1 MNGCFTIEEL
11 ISGYYER
18 AFSQVESASPPHF
31 SRRHKRRMK
40 EILSVKAENEAGG
53 KTYAGKVFR
62 KPMSIRKRIIIAA
75 VIVIFMAILTGAVS
89 AFVSGNFGATISGD
103 SVYITV
109 NLDDSCPRVIE
120 NVYYLADLP
129 GGYTEK
135 RKVQGG
141 KYNRNISYYDDE
153 YNMISLSQ
161 FTRENFIMRF
171 TVAKDMIEKTS
182 VNGSDALC
190 ADLNSSNWP
199 HSFVIW
205 ANDGYI
211 FVLIGEN
218 IPSGEIVEIAEECV
232 QRWE

>member
-11 ISGYYER
+11 ISGYFDRE
-18 AFSQVESASPPHF
+18 FSQTESVSPPHF

-40 EILSVKAENEAGG
+40 EILSVKTANEAGG
-53 KTYAGKVFR
+53 RTFAGKAFR
-62 KPMSIRKRIIIAA
+62 KPMSVRKRIIIAA

-89 AFVSGNFGATISGD
+89 AFVSGNFGVTISGD

-120 NVYYLADLP
+120 NAYYLEDLP

-135 RKVQGG
+135 RRVQGG
-141 KYNRNISYYDDE
+141 KFGRYISYYNDE
-153 YNMISLSQ
+153 YNMISLGQ

-171 TVAKDMIEKTS
+171 TVAKDMIKKTS

-190 ADLNSSNWP
+190 ADLNQSNWP

-205 ANDGYI
+205 PKDGYI
-211 FVLIGEN
+211 FILVGDY

>member
-18 AFSQVESASPPHF
+18 EFSQVESASPPHF

-75 VIVIFMAILTGAVS
+75 VIVIFMAILTGAVN

-109 NLDDSCPRVIE
+109 NLDDSFPNAIE
-120 NVYYLADLP
+120 EAYYLADLP

-135 RKVQGG
+135 RRVQAGRN
-141 KYNRNISYYDDE
+141 NRNISYYDDE
-153 YNMISLSQ
+153 YNMISLGQ
-161 FTRENFIMRF
+161 FTREDFIMRF
-171 TVAKDMIEKTS
+171 TVAKDLIEQTS

-190 ADLNSSNWP
+190 ADLNSNNWS
-199 HSFVIW
+199 HSLVIW
-205 ANDGYI
+205 ASDGYV

-218 IPSGEIVEIAEECV
+218 IPDDEIVEIAENCV
-232 QRWE
+232 KKWE

>member
-11 ISGYYER
+11 IAGYYDRE
-18 AFSQVESASPPHF
+18 FSQAESASPPHF

-40 EILSVKAENEAGG
+40 EILSVKTGNEARGG
-53 KTYAGKVFR
+53 TFAGKAFR
-62 KPMSIRKRIIIAA
+62 KPMSVRKRIIIAA
-75 VIVIFMAILTGAVS
+75 VIVILMALLTGAVS
-89 AFVSGNFGATISGD
+89 AFVSGNFGVTISGD
-103 SVYITV
+103 SVYVTV
-109 NLDDSCPRVIE
+109 KLSGSGPRVIE
-120 NVYYLADLP
+120 NAYYLEDLP

-135 RKVQGG
+135 RRVLGG
-141 KYNRNISYYDDE
+141 KYNRYISYYDDE
-153 YNMISLSQ
+153 YNMISLGQ

-190 ADLNSSNWP
+190 ADLNQSNWP

-205 ANDGYI
+205 SKDGYI
-211 FVLIGEN
+211 FILIGDN

-232 QRWE
+232 QKWE

>member
-1 MNGCFTIEEL
+1 
-11 ISGYYER
+11 
-18 AFSQVESASPPHF
+18 
-31 SRRHKRRMK
+31 
-40 EILSVKAENEAGG
+40 
-53 KTYAGKVFR
+53 
-62 KPMSIRKRIIIAA
+62 
-75 VIVIFMAILTGAVS
+75 
-89 AFVSGNFGATISGD
+89 
-103 SVYITV
+103 
-109 NLDDSCPRVIE
+109 
-120 NVYYLADLP
+120 
-129 GGYTEK
+129 
-135 RKVQGG
+135 
-141 KYNRNISYYDDE
+141 
-153 YNMISLSQ
+153 MISLSQ